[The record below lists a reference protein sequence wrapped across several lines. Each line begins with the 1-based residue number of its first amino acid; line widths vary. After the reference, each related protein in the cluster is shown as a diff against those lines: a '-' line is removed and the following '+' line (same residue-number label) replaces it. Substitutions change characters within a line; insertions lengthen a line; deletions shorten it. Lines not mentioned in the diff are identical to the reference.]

1 MTAEQLQKYAIYG
14 AKIRL
19 KEIAEVQ
26 FALDAERAG
35 ILDAFPEIVDQIKK
49 ERLIAH
55 AARMRGAKGVNVP
68 LKKRGRPRKN
78 QKEQK

>member
-1 MTAEQLQKYAIYG
+1 MTAVQLQKYAIYG

-19 KEIAEVQ
+19 KEIADVQ
-26 FALDAERAG
+26 LTLDAERAA

-49 ERLIAH
+49 ERLIAQAAKMR
-55 AARMRGAKGVNVP
+55 AARGVSVP
-68 LKKRGRPRKN
+68 PKKRGRPRKN